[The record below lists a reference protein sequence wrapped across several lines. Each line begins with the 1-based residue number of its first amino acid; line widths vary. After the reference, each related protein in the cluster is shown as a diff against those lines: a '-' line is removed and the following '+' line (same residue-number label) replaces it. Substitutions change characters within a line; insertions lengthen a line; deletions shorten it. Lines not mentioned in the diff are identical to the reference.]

1 MLKNILS
8 IILVAFALS
17 SCNDQLDEINQ
28 NPNATETPLAPFL
41 LTGSLKHGADLY
53 WGSNSSFN
61 SSLLFVQHWAKIQYT
76 EADRYEFSNTDT
88 EMTTLWDTGYAT
100 LITDLNTI
108 IGFPE
113 AQANSNFKGVALTLR
128 SWVFLLLADT
138 YGNVPYKQ
146 AGQTVTPE
154 YDTQKEVY
162 LGILADLAEAQ
173 SLLDASKNPTTGDFI
188 YKIIGDV
195 VYNGDISK
203 WKKFVN
209 SLRLRIAL
217 RISDREAD
225 LAKQTIAA
233 VVADPAGLISS
244 NNETFKFVYAS
255 SPQQNPAAAWFE
267 TRDDY
272 RISKT
277 IVDKLYE
284 LSDPRLPVYAQLP
297 SDTSVDRYVGAA
309 NGLSNSDA
317 NNQGF
322 AKTSKPGTYFLKS
335 ESPAVIF
342 SYAEVLFGLSEA
354 VARGFISGDAET
366 YYKQAVTASLNQFG
380 ITDAT
385 IVADYLNQAKV
396 KYDTSNYKKSIGEQ
410 KWIAFF
416 GQGLDAFAEWRRLD
430 YPELKPGSATVL
442 EGQMPLRF
450 FYPGTEQSLNGKSY
464 KAAVANQGEDLL
476 TTRLWF
482 DVK

>member
-8 IILVAFALS
+8 IILVAFTLS
-17 SCNDQLDEINQ
+17 SCNDQLDEINT

-41 LTGSLKHGADLY
+41 LTGSLKRGADLY

-76 EADRYEFSNTDT
+76 EADRYDFSNTDT
-88 EMTTLWDTGYAT
+88 EMTTLWDTGYAS

-108 IGFPE
+108 LEFPE

-128 SWVFLLLADT
+128 SWTFLLLADT
-138 YGNVPYKQ
+138 YGDVPYKE
-146 AGQTVTPE
+146 AGKVVTPA

-162 LGILADLAEAQ
+162 LGILNDLAEAQ
-173 SLLDASKNPTTGDFI
+173 NLLDVSKGEI
-188 YKIIGDV
+188 SGDV
-195 VYNGDISK
+195 VYAGNIAK
-203 WKKFVN
+203 WKKLVN

-217 RISDREAD
+217 RISDREPE
-225 LAKQTIAA
+225 LAKQTIVD
-233 VVADPAGLISS
+233 VVADAAGLISS
-244 NNETFKFVYAS
+244 NSETFKFTYTNP
-255 SPQQNPAAAWFE
+255 PQQNPAAAWFD

-272 RISKT
+272 RVSKT

-297 SDTSVDRYVGAA
+297 SDASVDKYVGAA
-309 NGLSNSDA
+309 NGLSSSDA
-317 NNQGF
+317 NAQGF
-322 AKTSKPGTYFLKS
+322 AKTSKPGTYFLTP

-354 VARGFISGDAET
+354 VARGFITGDAEA
-366 YYKQAVTASLNQFG
+366 YYNQAITASLNQFG

-385 IVADYLNQAKV
+385 LVANYLDQPSV
-396 KYDTSNYKKSIGEQ
+396 QYDAANYKKSIGDQ
-410 KWIAFF
+410 KWIAFY

-430 YPELKPGSATVL
+430 YPELKAGPASVL
-442 EGQMPLRF
+442 DGEIPSRF